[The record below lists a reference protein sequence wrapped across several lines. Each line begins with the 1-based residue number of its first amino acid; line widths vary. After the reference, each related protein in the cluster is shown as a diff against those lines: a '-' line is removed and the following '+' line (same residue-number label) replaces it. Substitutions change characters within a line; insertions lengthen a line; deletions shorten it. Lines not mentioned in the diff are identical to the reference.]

1 MGMWEKSSPEQH
13 RVDMWRTGW
22 ANLQVSL
29 NMVKQR
35 YLIFMRLSHVHMA
48 QLKGDLPIYLTHACF
63 LIIELHFSP
72 RQLKLFRLL
81 KASLVESL
89 LAL

>member
-13 RVDMWRTGW
+13 RVDIGRTGR

-29 NMVKQR
+29 NTV
-35 YLIFMRLSHVHMA
+35 LSTECLVFTRLSHVHMA
-48 QLKGDLPIYLTHACF
+48 QLKGDLPIRLTRACF

-72 RQLKLFRLL
+72 PLFIGTIR
-81 KASLVESL
+81 SL
-89 LAL
+89 LFLCNL